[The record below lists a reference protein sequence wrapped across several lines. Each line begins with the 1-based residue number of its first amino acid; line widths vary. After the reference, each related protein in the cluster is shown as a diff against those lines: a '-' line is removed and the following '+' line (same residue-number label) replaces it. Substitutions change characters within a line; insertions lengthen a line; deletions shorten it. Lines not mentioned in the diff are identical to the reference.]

1 MADTMKCPFREK
13 DGEYCDCY
21 GKACMAYYEVPF
33 VGCSTD
39 SEPMKLCRKIM
50 SQYPSNAT
58 LYIPQLLYP
67 YQRFT
72 YGGTTNL

>member
-1 MADTMKCPFREK
+1 MSDTMKCPFREK

-21 GKACMAYYEVPF
+21 GKSCMAYYEVPF

-39 SEPMKLCRKIM
+39 SEPMKLCQKIM
-50 SQYPSNAT
+50 PQYPFNANP
-58 LYIPQLLYP
+58 YIPQPPYP